1 MLGRTESVL
10 AVLGEEQ
17 STPINLWA
25 PLEDKV
31 VEEMA
36 RLDKSTA
43 EHGCHA
49 TCAFSVHTDLSDYET
64 AKAKCEAKS
73 FVGFPTHGG
82 MQGTRYEGPSNWA
95 WIGLEKVNHTES
107 RPSDAGK
114 LVWEEEDW
122 EWVDG
127 TRLNE
132 NSYTNWMD
140 KNDVQIQPDMWKGG
154 EGDEGFQLA
163 ARLFRKTRELKDE
176 SGIWDD
182 TFKNTLHPYICKFN
196 GR

>member
-1 MLGRTESVL
+1 MFTVVCALLLLGSITH
-10 AVLGEEQ
+10 GEEQ
-17 STPINLWA
+17 SAPINLWA

-36 RLDKSTA
+36 RLDKSTV
-43 EHGCHA
+43 EHNCHA
-49 TCAFSVHTDLSDYET
+49 TCAFSVHTDLSDYDT

-73 FVGFPTHGG
+73 FVGFPAHGG
-82 MQGTRYEGPSNWA
+82 MKLASIHSELENRIATLMLQYAYGGSELEGARYEGASNWA

-127 TRLNE
+127 GRLNE

-140 KNDVQIQPDMWKGG
+140 KNDVQ
-154 EGDEGFQLA
+154 
-163 ARLFRKTRELKDE
+163 
-176 SGIWDD
+176 
-182 TFKNTLHPYICKFN
+182 
-196 GR
+196 